1 MERQRIGTDRGGLG
15 RGVVLM
21 AASLAM
27 FLLAGVL
34 ARDLS
39 ARYPV
44 GEVLFLRF
52 LLSLIVVVPFAL
64 VTAGWAALRSA
75 NPGLQAVR
83 AACGVAAAGIFY
95 AASQYLTFAAL
106 VTVSYTMPL
115 FVTLLSRPVL
125 GERVG
130 PHRALLVAGG
140 FCGVVLVLAPASF
153 GTWSLAA
160 LGMAVLNAVCA
171 LGARKLAATDV
182 PATTSLLFVIV
193 GACVTLPL
201 AACSFSPIAPADVV
215 GFLILGVASGL
226 AVILNVA
233 AFRHGP
239 AAVLVPIDYFGIV
252 AATAIGFFAY
262 REEPTTLAIA
272 GSGLIAVTGWAQLWV
287 ARRDL
292 PGDGRLVSS
301 GADPEPGV
309 QRT

>member
-1 MERQRIGTDRGGLG
+1 
-15 RGVVLM
+15 VVLM

-64 VTAGWAALRSA
+64 VTVGWAALRSA

-83 AACGVAAAGIFY
+83 AIFGVTAAGIFY
-95 AASQYLTFAAL
+95 AASQHLTFADL

-115 FVTLLSRPVL
+115 FVALLSRPVL

-130 PHRALLVAGG
+130 SHRALLVAGG
-140 FCGVVLVLAPASF
+140 FCGAVLVLAPAGF
-153 GTWSLAA
+153 GIWSLAA
-160 LGMAVLNAVCA
+160 LGMAVLNAACA
-171 LGARKLAATDV
+171 LGARKLAATDA
-182 PATTSLLFVIV
+182 PATTSLLFVTV
-193 GACVTLPL
+193 GAGLTLPL
-201 AACSFSPIAPADVV
+201 AAYSFSAVAPADALR
-215 GFLILGVASGL
+215 FLLLGVASGL

-239 AAVLVPIDYFGIV
+239 VAVLVPIDYFGIV
-252 AATAIGFFAY
+252 AAMAIGFFAY
-262 REEPTTLAIA
+262 REVPTTLAIA
-272 GSGLIAVTGWAQLWV
+272 GSGLIVITGCAQLRI
-287 ARRDL
+287 ARHDL
-292 PGDGRLVSS
+292 PGDAESAANAGTRR
-301 GADPEPGV
+301 
-309 QRT
+309 QYRR